1 MPNYNAGLATRSMW
15 RGAGGVMADSTL
27 VTPFTTNAY
36 LISPDPSAVPP
47 SITVDNPSSEAV
59 VVQSSAV
66 DRDAQYATL
75 STVAAGTSALIS
87 IPEGLYFRLSMAAAP
102 SAGVTVTRSA

>member
-36 LISPDPSAVPP
+36 LISPASAVPP
-47 SITVDNPSSEAV
+47 SITVDNPSSESV

-66 DRDAQYATL
+66 DREAQYATL

>member
-47 SITVDNPSSEAV
+47 SITVNNPSSESV
-59 VVQSSAV
+59 VVQASAV
-66 DRDAQYATL
+66 DVDAQYATL
-75 STVAAGTSALIS
+75 STVTATTSALIS

-102 SAGVTVTRSA
+102 SASVTVTRSA

>member
-1 MPNYNAGLATRSMW
+1 MW

-36 LISPDPSAVPP
+36 LIGPDASSSNPA
-47 SITVDNPSSEAV
+47 ITVNNASSESV
-59 VVQSSAV
+59 VVQASAV
-66 DRDAQYATL
+66 DADAQYATL
-75 STVAAGTSALIS
+75 STVTAGTSALIP

-102 SAGVTVTRSA
+102 SANVTVTRAS

>member
-1 MPNYNAGLATRSMW
+1 MPNYNVALTRSMW

-36 LISPDPSAVPP
+36 LMGPDPNSSDPAITVNNQSSETVNVQTSAIDVDASYANLSAV
-47 SITVDNPSSEAV
+47 T
-59 VVQSSAV
+59 
-66 DRDAQYATL
+66 
-75 STVAAGTSALIS
+75 AGTAALIS

-102 SAGVTVTRSA
+102 SASVTVTRSA